1 MRDDRTDVKSSAQT
15 LGDVNMSTLDSAWDS
30 FSQMAGSV
38 GGSGSTSAAQAQ
50 IEQSSQQLQSAV
62 QSTQGSYDCST

>member
-1 MRDDRTDVKSSAQT
+1 MRDDWTDVKSSAQT

-30 FSQMAGSV
+30 FSQMAGAV
-38 GGSGSTSAAQAQ
+38 GGSGSASAAQAQ
-50 IEQSSQQLQSAV
+50 IQQSSQELQAAV